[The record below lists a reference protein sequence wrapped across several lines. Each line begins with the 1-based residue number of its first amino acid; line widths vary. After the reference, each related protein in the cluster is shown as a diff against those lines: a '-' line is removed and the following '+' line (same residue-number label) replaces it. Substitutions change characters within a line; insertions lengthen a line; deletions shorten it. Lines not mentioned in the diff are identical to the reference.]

1 MTSRTTVVQPPPSER
16 ADRPRRKLTLLPE
29 PPRPLDMQQQMPFI
43 AAAILE
49 LQHFYSD
56 QDDVQVGS
64 GGYLC
69 QTPGSRSDLY
79 VPDFVMVRLE
89 EDIGSIAELQ
99 GGYVIDEIG
108 KPPDL
113 VLEVGSPST
122 GRLDYTTKRDGYA
135 RLRVGEYWRF
145 DASGGE
151 YHDRPLAGDLL
162 VDDEYQP
169 IDLRHEP
176 DGSIWGRSVALGLDI
191 YWQDGNL
198 RFYDYEK
205 GAFLLEYHELDRE
218 RELAEA
224 RAARAESRADTE
236 SEARAR
242 AEARAASLEA
252 EIERLRAD
260 GSSGPDA

>member
-1 MTSRTTVVQPPPSER
+1 MQP
-16 ADRPRRKLTLLPE
+16 
-29 PPRPLDMQQQMPFI
+29 QMPFI
-43 AAAILE
+43 AATILE

-89 EDIGSIAELQ
+89 EDIGSIADLQ
-99 GGYVIDEIG
+99 NGYVIDEIG

-162 VDDEYQP
+162 VGDEYQP
-169 IDLRHEP
+169 IELHHEP
-176 DGSIWGRSVALGLDI
+176 DGSIWGRSAALGLDI

-224 RAARAESRADTE
+224 RAARAEIRASGAEARARASEVRADTE

-252 EIERLRAD
+252 ELERLRAE